1 LKSKS
6 SCRAAR
12 FQSKKQAMKPTRRRS
27 KPQRRKARARPS
39 RPRSPVKKASRDTVE
54 SLQKEVRRL
63 RAARRKLERRLT
75 SAVQE
80 IGMLRQLEFRIQSLE
95 NDLDKRDQEIARL
108 RLERADQLS
117 QLELRLG
124 GASIVST
131 PS

>member
-1 LKSKS
+1 
-6 SCRAAR
+6 
-12 FQSKKQAMKPTRRRS
+12 MKPTRRRS
-27 KPQRRKARARPS
+27 KPQRRKARAKPS
-39 RPRSPVKKASRDTVE
+39 RPRSPVKKAARDTVE

-63 RAARRKLERRLT
+63 RAARGKLERRLT

-80 IGMLRQLEFRIQSLE
+80 IGILRQLEFRIQSLE

-108 RLERADQLS
+108 RLERADQLN

>member
-1 LKSKS
+1 
-6 SCRAAR
+6 
-12 FQSKKQAMKPTRRRS
+12 MKPTRRRS
-27 KPQRRKARARPS
+27 KPQRSKARAKPS
-39 RPRSPVKKASRDTVE
+39 RPRQPAKKATRDTVE

-75 SAVQE
+75 SAVKE

-124 GASIVST
+124 GAMVLGST
-131 PS
+131 